1 MKKLLMLPI
10 LLGCAIAF
18 AAPESCDPEIH
29 NYSGWMERHNSKLK
43 FIQQYSSEIQIA
55 FFGDSITHFF
65 EDTGK
70 TVWNQYFNGTPYRAL
85 NCGYGGDLTQHVLWR
100 MLNGELDGYHAK
112 ALVLMIGT
120 NNAGANTVYREPQG
134 DTVLGI
140 KKCVELMQEK
150 QPDAVV
156 ILCSISPRGTDKND
170 GYRKRND
177 IVNKELEKF
186 CDGKKVIWCDW
197 GPQMLEPDETLPV
210 EMCSTDYLHPT
221 VKGYKIWV
229 KNLLPLFA
237 SIIDP
242 KDPSSCLVPSIKT
255 EREWWDAIAAAR
267 GDVSDKNVAFLG
279 DSFLEGFYSV
289 APDARKD
296 LLGDKSELNLTFQG
310 DLLQNVLWRAKNG
323 ELNGFAADDLIVCAG
338 NANTNRTP
346 VEVAAGITTLVEAAK
361 DKQKKAKILLTP
373 ILPMG
378 REKDS
383 ALRKWAEETNELL
396 RGIEKD
402 GVKIV
407 DPASVLLDEAG
418 NLPEKYSAD
427 GVSLTKEGYEA
438 WGALLKSNL

>member
-1 MKKLLMLPI
+1 
-10 LLGCAIAF
+10 
-18 AAPESCDPEIH
+18 
-29 NYSGWMERHNSKLK
+29 
-43 FIQQYSSEIQIA
+43 
-55 FFGDSITHFF
+55 
-65 EDTGK
+65 
-70 TVWNQYFNGTPYRAL
+70 
-85 NCGYGGDLTQHVLWR
+85 
-100 MLNGELDGYHAK
+100 
-112 ALVLMIGT
+112 
-120 NNAGANTVYREPQG
+120 
-134 DTVLGI
+134 
-140 KKCVELMQEK
+140 
-150 QPDAVV
+150 
-156 ILCSISPRGTDKND
+156 
-170 GYRKRND
+170 
-177 IVNKELEKF
+177 
-186 CDGKKVIWCDW
+186 
-197 GPQMLEPDETLPV
+197 MLEPDETLPV

-242 KDPSSCLVPSIKT
+242 KDPSSCLVPSIRT

-267 GDVSDKNVAFLG
+267 GDVSDKNVVFLG

-296 LLGDKSELNLTFQG
+296 LVGEKSELNLTFQG
-310 DLLQNVLWRAKNG
+310 DLLQNVLWRAKMG

-338 NANTNRTP
+338 SANTNRTP

-427 GVSLTKEGYEA
+427 GVNLTKEGYEA